1 MKKIH
6 LTALMLICLALAS
19 CGQKST
25 PSDNTPIT
33 PDTEIKNK
41 EQSARVCAPF
51 IKYLECSLEK
61 APDIKKAIHQKILD
75 DTKKKIQ
82 NDEPARIAQ
91 QCDTYIKILKQN
103 PDIAFKNGC
112 TLDDGTAPAKTAP
125 VAQPKK

>member
-1 MKKIH
+1 MKKTSLAI
-6 LTALMLICLALAS
+6 LSILCLSLVS
-19 CGQKST
+19 CGQKT
-25 PSDNTPIT
+25 IVPDNTPIT
-33 PDTEIKNK
+33 PDTEIQSKA
-41 EQSARVCAPF
+41 QSAQVCAPF

-61 APDIKKAIHQKILD
+61 APEAKKPIHQKILD

-91 QCDTYIKILKQN
+91 QCETYIKILKQN

-112 TLDDGTAPAKTAP
+112 TLEEKAAAP